1 MKFII
6 IFIVVP
12 ILWMAIVGFFTGNKD
27 YFLGSNDDERKRSI
41 KQKSVVQ
48 SWSTVLLFLLTNF
61 LYDYFNLFDER
72 LADVAVVYP
81 ELLYLIILVVSYF
94 IFYVINNRKMSAN

>member
-1 MKFII
+1 MTFVVFVII
-6 IFIVVP
+6 A
-12 ILWMAIVGFFTGNKD
+12 ILWMAIVGYFTGSKD
-27 YFLGSNDDERKRSI
+27 YFMGSNDDERKRSI

-72 LADVAVVYP
+72 LADVPFVYP

-94 IFYVINNRKMSAN
+94 IFFIINNRKMSAN